1 MTEVLRVQDLSYW
14 FKEGTSSLHVL
25 KSVFL
30 QITAGELV
38 ILSGP
43 SGCGKTTL
51 LTLIGGLRPFQEGSI
66 MVCGQELF
74 RASSTMVSRVRSEI
88 GMIFQA
94 HHLIGFLNAREN
106 VQLAMEAPGRQKI
119 GFRDAQ
125 RLAEELLADMGLEHK
140 SRSMVNQLSGGQ
152 RQRVAIARA
161 LACEPRLILADEPT
175 ASLDA
180 HTGRHI
186 MELLKSLAVQR
197 GIGILMA
204 SHDQRLYALADRVI
218 QIDDG
223 RILD

>member
-1 MTEVLRVQDLSYW
+1 MTEVLRVHDLDHW
-14 FKEGTSSLHVL
+14 FKEGASTLHVL
-25 KSVFL
+25 KSVSL
-30 QITAGELV
+30 QISAGELA

-51 LTLIGGLRPFQEGSI
+51 LTLIGGLRSIQEGSI
-66 MVCGQELF
+66 LVSGQELF
-74 RASSTMVSRVRSEI
+74 KASNSTLSQVRSEI

-106 VQLAMEAPGRQKI
+106 VQLAMEAPSRRKI
-119 GFRDAQ
+119 RFGEAQ
-125 RLAEELLADMGLEHK
+125 RIAQQLLADMGLEHK
-140 SRSMVNQLSGGQ
+140 SQSMVNQLSGGQ

-161 LACEPRLILADEPT
+161 LASEPRLILADEPT

-186 MELLKSLAVQR
+186 MELLKSLAIQR

-204 SHDQRLYALADRVI
+204 SHDQRLYPLADRVI
-218 QIDDG
+218 RIDDG